1 MLEYSSTTRRRLL
14 LAALT
19 GVGALALTACGSTA
33 TGTAATGAVT
43 TGAGSPAATT
53 SAATSSAATASSAT
67 VAGGSATAATTAQPA
82 TASSTTAASADAVKP
97 GAKELRITWFSAGSA
112 AGVDY
117 FGVNAQAF
125 TTKNPGTTISIEPVS
140 GSYDDKILTNV
151 AGGTP
156 PDVFLQGGRDFGLFV
171 SKGVLLDLSPLIA
184 RDHYDTGDFFAVCM
198 QLTTWKGKVYGLPD
212 DLNLLGL
219 YYNKDL
225 FDKAG
230 VAYPPTTWGAPN
242 WSWQDFADTAR
253 KLTVTSGGQATQYGA
268 DFGGYD
274 PTGIAPVIWSYGGD
288 FLDQNWTK
296 SLMDQPAAES
306 AVSYLQTLVVKD
318 KVAPTPADL
327 AKQGSN
333 PRFFAGAVGMR
344 VAGAFFSNPASQS
357 IKSFSWDVAA
367 LPSGPAGAFSATG
380 GSQGAS
386 WSVAVGSTQQDD
398 AWQLTQW
405 MASPASLTT
414 LTEHGWIGAR
424 KSIGTSSVYLDP
436 KQLPAH
442 RKVFVDGT
450 DHIKII
456 PLIADWSD
464 LNTAMSKGLAGVWT
478 GATTPQDA
486 GNAIAQQVDGLL
498 KQLPADQR

>member
-1 MLEYSSTTRRRLL
+1 MTSSVGTRRQL
-14 LAALT
+14 LASAVA
-19 GVGALALTACGSTA
+19 GAAALALSACGS
-33 TGTAATGAVT
+33 AATV
-43 TGAGSPAATT
+43 
-53 SAATSSAATASSAT
+53 ATSTGVAGTASSAP
-67 VAGGSATAATTAQPA
+67 STAASLSVATTRTSAASSTSAVGSTTAQQA
-82 TASSTTAASADAVKP
+82 TSSTTAAGVAAAKP
-97 GAKELRITWFSAGSA
+97 GAKVLRITWFSAGASN
-112 AGVDY
+112 GIDY
-117 FGVNAQAF
+117 FGVNAKAF
-125 TTKNPGTTISIEPVS
+125 AARNPTYSISIEPA
-140 GSYDDKILTNV
+140 GAKYDDKVLTDV

-171 SKGVLLDLSPLIA
+171 SKGVLQDLSALIA
-184 RDHYDTGDFFAVCM
+184 RDHYDTSDFFAVCM

-242 WSWQDFADTAR
+242 WTWQDFEETAR
-253 KLTVTSGGQATQYGA
+253 KLTVASGGTTTQFGA
-268 DFGGYD
+268 DFGGLD
-274 PTGIAPVIWSYGGD
+274 PTGIAPVIWSDGGD
-288 FLDQNWTK
+288 FLDKNWTK
-296 SLMDQPAAES
+296 SLIDQPQAET
-306 AVSYLQTLVVKD
+306 AIGYLQTLVVKD
-318 KVAPTPADL
+318 KVIPSPADL

-333 PRFFAGAVGMR
+333 PRLFAGAIGMR
-344 VAGAFFSNPASQS
+344 VAGAYFSNPASQS

-386 WSVAVGSTQQDD
+386 WSIAAAGKQQDA

-405 MASPASLTT
+405 MASPQSLTT
-414 LTEHGWIGAR
+414 LTQHGWIGAR

-442 RKVFVDGT
+442 RKVFIDGT
-450 DHIKII
+450 NHIKII

-464 LNTAMSKGLAGVWT
+464 LNTAMSKGLAPVWAGT
-478 GATTPQDA
+478 ATSQDA
-486 GNAIAQQVDGLL
+486 CSAIAQQVDGLL
-498 KQLPADQR
+498 KQLPASER

>member
-1 MLEYSSTTRRRLL
+1 MISPLTRRQLL
-14 LAALT
+14 LAATT
-19 GVGALALTACGSTA
+19 GAGALALTACGSS
-33 TGTAATGAVT
+33 ATGAASTAALT
-43 TGAGSPAATT
+43 TSAITT
-53 SAATSSAATASSAT
+53 SAAATAAPAAPATSAVATSTVQKATSGSTASSSAA
-67 VAGGSATAATTAQPA
+67 
-82 TASSTTAASADAVKP
+82 AVKP
-97 GAKELRITWFSAGSA
+97 GMKELRITWFSAGSTT
-112 AGVDY
+112 GIDY
-117 FGVNAQAF
+117 FGVNAKAF
-125 TTKNPGTTISIEPVS
+125 STKNPGITVSIEPVS

-171 SKGVLLDLSPLIA
+171 SKGVLLDLSSLIA

-230 VAYPPTTWGAPN
+230 VQYPPTTWGVAN
-242 WSWQDFADTAR
+242 WTWQDFEDTAR
-253 KLTVTSGGQATQYGA
+253 KLTVANGGQTTQYGA
-268 DFGGYD
+268 DFGGFGA
-274 PTGIAPVIWSYGGD
+274 TGIAPVIWSYGGD

-296 SLMDQPAAES
+296 SMLDQPQAES
-306 AVSYLQTLVVKD
+306 AISYLQTLVVKD
-318 KVAPTPADL
+318 KVLPTPADL

-344 VAGAFFSNPASQS
+344 VAGAFFSNPATQS
-357 IKSFSWDVAA
+357 IKSFAWDVAA

-386 WSVAVGSTQQDD
+386 WSVAAGGKQQDD

-464 LNTAMSKGLAGVWT
+464 LNTAMDKGLTGVWT
-478 GATTPQDA
+478 GSTTPQDA
-486 GNAIAQQVDGLL
+486 GNAIAQQVNGLL
-498 KQLPADQR
+498 KQLPAGER